1 MLPPRRRG
9 PPRQALHHGGV
20 ARPRRAVFEE
30 LMAGERVLFV
40 DDEEQIRK
48 LLSTWLARHGYEV
61 TVANDGW
68 EALKAIRA
76 KAPDLVITDVNMP
89 NMNGLELTRRMRAD
103 HRTARIPVIML
114 SARKQADDVLT
125 GYAEG
130 ADEYIPKPVEM
141 AVLAAKVEVLIRR
154 FATTRGEAVAKRG
167 GNVVLFVHG
176 KGGVGCT
183 TLAVN
188 AAVALAATTIYRVT
202 LLDLNLEFGNA
213 PMLMNLTSSR
223 TLADL
228 AENAHEQLDEG
239 TFLTY
244 LEQDRSGVRVLAGCD
259 VPERAELVTVPAA
272 QQAIDHLQKQSDYV
286 VIDAPASF
294 SQLVLAA
301 LDVADAAVI
310 VTAAHLPSLKATKQA
325 LEVLDKLSYPV
336 ERTVLVVNR
345 TSAAGVEMD
354 HVARFFNRKPDIVV
368 PYTEACDDAA
378 DRGRPLTILHPDS
391 AASKVIRD
399 LAARI
404 AVTAPAGR

>member
-1 MLPPRRRG
+1 
-9 PPRQALHHGGV
+9 
-20 ARPRRAVFEE
+20 
-30 LMAGERVLFV
+30 MAGERVLFV

-48 LLSTWLARHGYEV
+48 LLSTWLTRHGYEV

-68 EALKAIRA
+68 EALKAIRT

-89 NMNGLELTRRMRAD
+89 NMNGLELTRRLRAD

-286 VIDAPASF
+286 VVDAPASF

>member
-1 MLPPRRRG
+1 
-9 PPRQALHHGGV
+9 V
-20 ARPRRAVFEE
+20 
-30 LMAGERVLFV
+30 AGERILFV

-61 TVANDGW
+61 TVARDGW

-154 FATTRGEAVAKRG
+154 FATTRGEAAAKRG
-167 GNVVLFVHG
+167 GNVVLFIHG

-213 PMLMNLTSSR
+213 PMLMNLLPSR

-228 AENAHEQLDEG
+228 AESAHEELDEA

-259 VPERAELVTVPAA
+259 VPERAELVTVPAV

-294 SQLVLAA
+294 AQQVLAA

-310 VTAAHLPSLKATKQA
+310 VTAAHLPALKASKQA
-325 LEVLDKLSYPV
+325 LEVLGKLSFPV

-378 DRGRPLTILHPDS
+378 DRGRPLMTLHPDS

-404 AVTAPAGR
+404 AVAAPAGR

>member
-1 MLPPRRRG
+1 MP
-9 PPRQALHHGGV
+9 
-20 ARPRRAVFEE
+20 
-30 LMAGERVLFV
+30 GERILFV

-48 LLSTWLARHGYEV
+48 LLSTWLTRHGYEIS
-61 TVANDGW
+61 VANDGW
-68 EALKAIRA
+68 EALKTIRA

-114 SARKQADDVLT
+114 SARKQADDVLS

-130 ADEYIPKPVEM
+130 ADEYVPKPVEM
-141 AVLAAKVEVLIRR
+141 AVLEAKIEVLIKR
-154 FATTRGEAVAKRG
+154 FRTTKGGEAVAKRG
-167 GNVVLFVHG
+167 GNVVLFLHA

-213 PMLMNLTSSR
+213 PMLMNLTSPR

-228 AENAHEQLDEG
+228 AENAHEQLDE
-239 TFLTY
+239 TAFASY

-259 VPERAELVTVPAA
+259 LPERAELVTVPAV
-272 QQAIDHLQKQSDYV
+272 QQAVDLLQKQSDYV
-286 VIDAPASF
+286 VVDAPASF
-294 SQLVLAA
+294 SQHVLAV
-301 LDVADAAVI
+301 LDSTDAVVV

-325 LEVLDKLSYPV
+325 LEVLEKLSFPT

-354 HVARFFNRKPDIVV
+354 HVARFFNRKPDVVV
-368 PYTEACDDAA
+368 PHTEAADDAA
-378 DRGRPLTILHPDS
+378 DRGRPLTVLHPDS
-391 AASKVIRD
+391 AASKVVRD

-404 AVTAPAGR
+404 AVAAPAGR

>member
-1 MLPPRRRG
+1 MG
-9 PPRQALHHGGV
+9 
-20 ARPRRAVFEE
+20 
-30 LMAGERVLFV
+30 GERVLFV

-48 LLSTWLARHGYEV
+48 LLSTWLTRQGYEV
-61 TVANDGW
+61 VVANDGW
-68 EALKAIRA
+68 EALKAIRT

-89 NMNGLELTRRMRAD
+89 NMNGLELTRRLRAD

-154 FATTRGEAVAKRG
+154 FATTRGEAAAKRG

-188 AAVALAATTIYRVT
+188 AAVALASTTIYRVT

-213 PMLMNLTSSR
+213 PMLMNLASER

-228 AENAHEQLDEG
+228 AEAGHEQLDET
-239 TFLTY
+239 TFTTY

-259 VPERAELVTVPAA
+259 VPERAELVTVPAV

-294 SQLVLAA
+294 SQQVLAA

-310 VTAAHLPSLKATKQA
+310 VTSAHLPSLKATKQA
-325 LEVLDKLSYPV
+325 LEVLGKLSYPV

-368 PYTEACDDAA
+368 PYTQACDDAA

-404 AVTAPAGR
+404 AVAAPAGR

>member
-1 MLPPRRRG
+1 
-9 PPRQALHHGGV
+9 
-20 ARPRRAVFEE
+20 
-30 LMAGERVLFV
+30 MAGERILFV

-68 EALKAIRA
+68 EALKAVRT

-89 NMNGLELTRRMRAD
+89 NMNGLELTRRLRAD

-141 AVLAAKVEVLIRR
+141 AVLAAKVEVLLRR
-154 FATTRGEAVAKRG
+154 FATTGGQALVRRG
-167 GNVVLFVHG
+167 GNVVLFIHG

-188 AAVALAATTIYRVT
+188 SAVALAATTIYRVT

-213 PMLMNLTSSR
+213 PMLMNLSSGR

-228 AENAHEQLDEG
+228 AENAHEALDEA
-239 TFLTY
+239 TFMTY

-259 VPERAELVTVPAA
+259 VPERAELVTVPAV

-294 SQLVLAA
+294 TQQVLAA

-310 VTAAHLPSLKATKQA
+310 VTSAHLPSLKATKQA
-325 LEVLDKLSYPV
+325 LEVLGKLSFPI

-368 PYTEACDDAA
+368 PYTEAADDAA
-378 DRGRPLTILHPDS
+378 DRGRPLTVLHPDS

-404 AVTAPAGR
+404 AVAAPAGR

>member
-1 MLPPRRRG
+1 
-9 PPRQALHHGGV
+9 
-20 ARPRRAVFEE
+20 
-30 LMAGERVLFV
+30 MAGERVLFV

-48 LLSTWLARHGYEV
+48 LLSTWLTRHGYEV

-68 EALKAIRA
+68 EALKAIRT

-89 NMNGLELTRRMRAD
+89 NMNGLELTRRLRAD

-154 FATTRGEAVAKRG
+154 FATTRGASAAKRG

-213 PMLMNLTSSR
+213 PMLMNLTSGR

-228 AENAHEQLDEG
+228 AEDAHEQLDDA
-239 TFLTY
+239 TFGTY
-244 LEQDRSGVRVLAGCD
+244 LEQDRSGVRVLAGSD
-259 VPERAELVTVPAA
+259 VPERAELVTVPAV

-294 SQLVLAA
+294 SQQVLAA
-301 LDVADAAVI
+301 LDVADAAVV
-310 VTAAHLPSLKATKQA
+310 VTSAHLPALKATKQA
-325 LEVLDKLSYPV
+325 LEVLEKLSYPQ

-368 PYTEACDDAA
+368 PYTQACDDAA
-378 DRGRPLTILHPDS
+378 DRGRPLTVLHPDS

-404 AVTAPAGR
+404 AVAAPAGR

>member
-1 MLPPRRRG
+1 
-9 PPRQALHHGGV
+9 
-20 ARPRRAVFEE
+20 
-30 LMAGERVLFV
+30 MAGERVLFV

-213 PMLMNLTSSR
+213 HMLMNLTSSR

-325 LEVLDKLSYPV
+325 LEVLEKLSYPV